1 MRRDQRHVDGGGHPP
16 AQPPP
21 ATPSGGGPRR
31 LRAPAAPSSQRPAGA
46 DADDSVPTEL
56 GSYRFDDPDGEV
68 GTETHLLAT
77 ADGQV
82 LQVPLTCRGAPWS
95 AQRTRRSPR

>member
-1 MRRDQRHVDGGGHPP
+1 M
-16 AQPPP
+16 
-21 ATPSGGGPRR
+21 
-31 LRAPAAPSSQRPAGA
+31 
-46 DADDSVPTEL
+46 
-56 GSYRFDDPDGEV
+56 